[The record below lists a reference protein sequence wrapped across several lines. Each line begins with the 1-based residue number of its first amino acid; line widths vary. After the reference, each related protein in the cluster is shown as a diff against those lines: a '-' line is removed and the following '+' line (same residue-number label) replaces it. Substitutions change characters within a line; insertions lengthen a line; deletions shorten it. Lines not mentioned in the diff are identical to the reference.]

1 MAKIRVRARA
11 VDMLGRQQ
19 IAGIPTAVHELFK
32 NAHDA
37 YADSVRVDY
46 FRGDNLLLL
55 RDDGL
60 GMTREDFEGR
70 WLTLGTESKVG
81 ANDPGAEKRWTGP
94 RNEPDRPITG
104 EKGIGRLA
112 IAAIG
117 PQVLVLTRAVRP
129 EGLQP
134 LVACLIHWGLFE
146 VPGIDLESIDI
157 PIEEVEGGVL
167 PSAALVE
174 RLVSRI
180 RDNILS
186 LGRAIPPGA
195 RDRMLAELDLATID
209 PTDIFGGLPG
219 PSLEGGGY
227 GTHFLIRPT
236 NSVLADDIDAR
247 EDDDQAT
254 PLEKVLLGFS
264 NTMLPERPRPSI
276 TAEFWDHLDDGTE
289 RDVIGDAVFF
299 TPQEFASADHEID
312 GVFDEYGQFSGTV
325 SVYRQ
330 PPRPYTVAWPRGE
343 GRRTACGPFRL
354 RFAYVQGQ
362 LKDSRLPPDQWAAL
376 SSKLNKIGGL
386 YIYRDGIRILPY
398 GNSDIDFLG
407 IERRRT
413 KSAQDWFFSYR
424 RILGAVELTYGD
436 NSNLVEKA
444 GREGFRTNRAYR
456 EFSDMLENVFKR
468 IALDFFRPTS
478 PFGNE
483 FASTKGELNQEAELL
498 KKRDKSTKSRRDDL
512 RAELTGFFSK
522 IEKGVPTDEAVR
534 IRSLIADRADAISD
548 IVDTDRSAS
557 ALLELERDGRAA
569 IERLEK
575 SVTVVRPRGVG
586 LTKALDQDWLA
597 YQRNV
602 ERIRQEVI
610 IPLTN
615 EIDALIS
622 DAASNE
628 VFGVDRRRRLLAA
641 LEERRNRSHS
651 ESNRL
656 RRDILDKSKS
666 LTDEV
671 DKVLRS
677 GLNRLQSE
685 MENLFADVG
694 RTDMAR
700 LPDDE
705 IAQLQRGWEARADRA
720 LDDTRDLMESLSD
733 QLTSLTNAVVASE
746 TLDAT
751 TAALETQVGALQDQ
765 LETQVELAQAGMA
778 VGIVQ
783 HEFGNTVKG
792 IRGAI
797 RRLKPWADATPDLV
811 GVYDDIRNGFEHL
824 DGYLSLF
831 TPLSRR
837 LNRSAIELSGE
848 EIRTYLVEVFGSR
861 LERRQI
867 RLRATPAFDS
877 TAVTAFPSTILP
889 TFVNLVDNAI
899 YWIGTELDGERE
911 IVLDADGHG
920 FLVSNSGPGIPLR
933 IADRIFE
940 FGASNKPGGRGMGL
954 YLSQQALRRE
964 GFDLQLEVAGE
975 NVRPAFRVKFPAPD
989 GLEGSEA

>member
-46 FRGDNLLLL
+46 FRSDNLLLL

-81 ANDPGAEKRWTGP
+81 ANDPGALRWTGP
-94 RNEPDRPITG
+94 RNASSRPITG

-129 EGLQP
+129 DGLRP
-134 LVACLIHWGLFE
+134 LVVCLIHWGLFE
-146 VPGIDLESIDI
+146 IPGVDLDSIEI

-167 PSAALVE
+167 PGAAVIE
-174 RLVSRI
+174 RLVAKVRE
-180 RDNILS
+180 NILA
-186 LGRAIPPGA
+186 LGTAISTDHRA
-195 RDRMLAELDLATID
+195 RMLAELDLAAVD
-209 PTDIFGGLPG
+209 PTEVFDGLPG
-219 PSLEGGGY
+219 PSLEGEGY

-236 NSVLADDIDAR
+236 NTVLADDIDAR

-312 GVFDEYGQFSGTV
+312 GVFDEYGQFSGSV

-330 PPRPYTVAWPRGE
+330 PPRPYTVAWPRGD
-343 GRRTACGPFRL
+343 GRITSCGPFRL

-362 LKDSRLPPDQWAAL
+362 LKDSRLPPDRWAAL

-478 PFGNE
+478 PFGDE

-498 KKRDKSTKSRRDDL
+498 KKRGKSTKGRRDEL
-512 RAELTGFFSK
+512 RSELSDFFSQ
-522 IEKGVPTDEAVR
+522 IEKGVPTEEASR
-534 IRSLIADRADAISD
+534 IRALVMERAEAIADIG
-548 IVDTDRSAS
+548 DTDRSAA
-557 ALLELERDGRAA
+557 ALLDLERDARSA
-569 IERLEK
+569 IERLDRTL
-575 SVTVVRPRGVG
+575 TVARPRGVG
-586 LTKALDQDWLA
+586 LTKALDQDWIA

-610 IPLTN
+610 VPLASEVET
-615 EIDALIS
+615 LINN
-622 DAASNE
+622 AASNE
-628 VFGVDRRRRLLAA
+628 VFGVDRRRRLMAA
-641 LEERRNRSHS
+641 LEERRDRSQS

-666 LTDEV
+666 LSDEV

-677 GLNRLQSE
+677 GLGRLQGE

-700 LPDDE
+700 LDDLE
-705 IAQLQRGWEARADRA
+705 IAELQHGWEARADRA
-720 LDDTRDLMESLSD
+720 LEDTRNLMESLSD
-733 QLTSLTNAVVASE
+733 QLTSLTKAVAASE

-751 TAALETQVGALQDQ
+751 TAALETRVEALEDQ
-765 LETQVELAQAGMA
+765 LESHVELAQAGMA

-811 GVYDDIRNGFEHL
+811 TVYDDIRNGFEHL
-824 DGYLSLF
+824 DGYLALF

-837 LNRSAIELSGE
+837 LNRSEIELSGE
-848 EIRTYLVEVFGSR
+848 EIRTYLLEVFGSR

-867 RLRATPAFDS
+867 RLRATSAFDS
-877 TAVTAFPSTILP
+877 SAVTAFPSTILP
-889 TFVNLVDNAI
+889 AFVNLVDNAI
-899 YWIGTELDGERE
+899 YWISTEPGGDRE
-911 IVLDADGHG
+911 IVLDADTTG
-920 FLVSNSGPGIPLR
+920 FVVSNSGPGIPFR
-933 IADRIFE
+933 IADRIFD

-954 YLSQQALRRE
+954 YLSQQALQRE

-975 NVRPAFRVKFPAPD
+975 NERPAFRVAFPTGD
-989 GLEGSEA
+989 GGDTEE